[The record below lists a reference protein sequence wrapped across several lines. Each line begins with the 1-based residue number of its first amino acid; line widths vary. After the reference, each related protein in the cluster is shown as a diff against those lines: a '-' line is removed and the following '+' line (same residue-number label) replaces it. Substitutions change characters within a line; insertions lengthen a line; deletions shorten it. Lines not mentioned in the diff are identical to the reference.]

1 VAQLVPYRLKVWEYG
16 NVNIPED
23 VVQQMMRNDLD
34 RVMKEWMCT
43 SKEEMTRETEVRS
56 WDDTIDNVWYRI
68 AM

>member
-1 VAQLVPYRLKVWEYG
+1 MKVWEYG